1 MVHLGCVG
9 QKLDKEGYKLT
20 KNQTYVDAT
29 INGLYD
35 VLNNMVIDLHLTP
48 YSEQKAYYEQI
59 PNLQKGDIVI
69 QLGDSIVTDMMSYMR
84 ALSVFDTGDKTTVM
98 VKRGNKEVR
107 SVIEF

>member
-1 MVHLGCVG
+1 MSWYSRSIISATP

-59 PNLQKGDIVI
+59 PNLQKGGIVI
-69 QLGDSIVTDMMSYMR
+69 HDRNAAVPIFHTSY
-84 ALSVFDTGDKTTVM
+84 
-98 VKRGNKEVR
+98 
-107 SVIEF
+107 

>member
-1 MVHLGCVG
+1 MVDAKHQSLTRFARRGTHVPLSK
-9 QKLDKEGYKLT
+9 KLDKEGYKLT

-69 QLGDSIVTDMMSYMR
+69 HDRNAAVPIFHTSY
-84 ALSVFDTGDKTTVM
+84 
-98 VKRGNKEVR
+98 
-107 SVIEF
+107 